1 MQIYLAR
8 NNVQAGP
15 YSLNELNSMLA
26 DGQVVLTDLAWH
38 TGMDSWKT
46 VGDMTNGQLFYADPS
61 QPNNDLL
68 SNANNNEFSNN
79 SNTVEANNTAVES
92 MLSDAITNKNVKVK
106 VTEVKVATKGKRISA
121 TMFDFSLFIVCLIP
135 MLIHF
140 KIPEKVTNNMT
151 INELNQLLMELNKD
165 IPYSAILV
173 TNIAIMLY
181 SLLQLVLSLSK
192 GQTIGKSIVGIRV
205 VDNKSLMLPNDGAA
219 LFKRFTLSAL
229 IFGLLTFF
237 LGPLALLVYAAMI
250 WTSKEGVLFYDKMSN
265 TIMVEAHPYQIK
277 NNKPKN

>member
-106 VTEVKVATKGKRISA
+106 VTEVRVATKGKRISA

-181 SLLQLVLSLSK
+181 SCY
-192 GQTIGKSIVGIRV
+192 
-205 VDNKSLMLPNDGAA
+205 N
-219 LFKRFTLSAL
+219 
-229 IFGLLTFF
+229 
-237 LGPLALLVYAAMI
+237 
-250 WTSKEGVLFYDKMSN
+250 
-265 TIMVEAHPYQIK
+265 
-277 NNKPKN
+277 